1 VKLLAPALESGH
13 LGTNWQTKPGG
24 YQKLITAP
32 FTDFPADQSTASWL
46 LNAAYA
52 ADWQAFQSSGSVGP
66 K

>member
-1 VKLLAPALESGH
+1 MKPQLSESVRFFGFDSH
-13 LGTNWQTKPGG
+13 SLVPQLSSSLGSASN
-24 YQKLITAP
+24 
-32 FTDFPADQSTASWL
+32 FPADQSTASWL